1 MDQENITAPVHEL
14 VILRQVI
21 PWSEIITR
29 LASFY
34 DPQKG
39 CYGKSLRILVALLL
53 VSRLRQL
60 SDEQVVIQTKENRYI
75 QYFCNVLDNGLQ
87 TFLDASTLC
96 KFRKRIGEKGLAII
110 EE

>member
-1 MDQENITAPVHEL
+1 MIKSTFEESHDQEWIKKNITAPVHEL

-53 VSRLRQL
+53 SPLRK
-60 SDEQVVIQTKENRYI
+60 VILWKI
-75 QYFCNVLDNGLQ
+75 L
-87 TFLDASTLC
+87 TFSSL
-96 KFRKRIGEKGLAII
+96 
-110 EE
+110 